1 MTEAGVVNN
10 NAKPSPFPCQQKNT
24 LGVYSS
30 QQKSTQTHEKY
41 TKITASTHLGWNNQ
55 KLKFTN
61 QI

>member
-1 MTEAGVVNN
+1 MLSPLLSHVN
-10 NAKPSPFPCQQKNT
+10 KKNT

-55 KLKFTN
+55 KLKLTN